1 MGRSRFQTS
10 LMPPGQLV
18 EQVRFGQDEII
29 AIARSGDGAAACPSC
44 GGHSGRVHSRYERRL
59 ADLPAHGRR
68 VRIRLVVRRFR
79 CGVPGC
85 AQKIFAERFGDAVV
99 QPFARRTA
107 RLQSIVHHLGLALG
121 GRPGQGLARRLL
133 MPVSK
138 DTLLRLIRARAPVMD
153 TTPRVIGI
161 DDWAAWKRGHRYGT
175 IVCALERRCVVDV
188 LPDREAG
195 TVEAW
200 LADHPGIEIVS
211 RDRGGGYG
219 QAVTRALPEATQV
232 ADRWHL
238 MENASRAF
246 LDAVQRSMQAIRRA
260 LGAGSV
266 DPALLTAAER
276 LQYEGF
282 LRREETNAAVRALA
296 KENVPI
302 KQIVRRTGCSR
313 QLVRRILRGERDDV
327 FRIRASSLEPWLPQL
342 DEAWTSGC
350 RNGAELWRRLRRAGF
365 GGSLRVVTEWA
376 TRRRRADAA
385 PQTGPRKCT
394 SARKIAAMLTTQRD
408 HLSKEDAMT
417 VAIVEAAVPMLA
429 PARSLFDRFQAMVR
443 HRNAE
448 ALAAWLDDPA
458 AGPLAS
464 FANGLRADQAAVAA
478 ALSQPWSNGQTE
490 GNITKLKLVKRQM
503 YGRAKLDLLR
513 ARLLGAA

>member
-10 LMPPGQLV
+10 LMPPGLLV
-18 EQVRFGQDEII
+18 DQVRFGEDEII
-29 AIARSGDGAAACPSC
+29 AIARSRDGTAACPSC
-44 GGHSGRVHSRYERRL
+44 GHRSGRVHSRYERRL

-79 CGVPGC
+79 CRVPGC
-85 AQKIFAERFGDAVV
+85 ARKIFAERFGDAVV

-107 RLQSIVHHLGLALG
+107 RLQIIVHHLGLALG

-138 DTLLRLIRARAPVMD
+138 DTLLRLVRARAPVTG

-161 DDWAAWKRGHRYGT
+161 DDWAWKRGHRYGT
-175 IVCALERRCVVDV
+175 IVCDLERRGVVDV
-188 LPDREAG
+188 LPDREAA

-276 LQYEGF
+276 LQYEAF

-313 QLVRRILRGERDDV
+313 QVVRRILRGERNDV
-327 FRIRASSLEPWLPQL
+327 FRIRASSLEAWLPQL

-376 TRRRRADAA
+376 TRRRRAEAA
-385 PQTGPRKCT
+385 PQTGPRKCA
-394 SARKIAAMLTTQRD
+394 SARKIAAMLTTRRD

-443 HRNAE
+443 HRHSE
-448 ALAAWLDDPA
+448 ALTAWLDDAA

-464 FANGLRADQAAVAA
+464 FANGLRADQSAVAA

-490 GNITKLKLVKRQM
+490 GQITKLKLVKRQM

-513 ARLLGAA
+513 ARILGAA